1 MDLSGKGIVE
11 YKVHKDHEDE
21 DDAVKQKNKIY
32 TRCFP
37 VDQKCP
43 AKRTSQGILPY

>member
-1 MDLSGKGIVE
+1 MDLSAKGIVE